1 MKLPVATNR
10 QSLRSTWRIIRQF
23 RGLITLVVVFQL
35 LAALSAI
42 AMPWIVGHLIDLING
57 GTSKDTVITYLI
69 VVGVLVIAQTGFGY
83 VGEYT
88 SRIFGEGVYAKLRED
103 LVDTVAHLPLSAV
116 ESAGTGDLL
125 GRTTHD
131 VSRVEY
137 MVRQG
142 LSRILVLVLTII
154 GTLVAAFLVSP
165 LLSIVLMFPILANP
179 VVVAWYLRRAT
190 PGYRAVSAEWAD
202 ISGIASETVEHA
214 TTVDALSL
222 AKVRNN
228 YFDTTAQNLWKLE
241 RYTTWLRFILLG
253 TLIFLDLL
261 PVILVVLFG
270 AWGIA
275 HGYVT
280 LGAVTTVALYAMQLR
295 GPLGELGFW
304 VDILQVTSV
313 SLARIFGVR
322 NVAADR
328 MPTGDQPVDNTI
340 RARGVTYAYREG
352 QDVLHDVDLEL
363 RPGETLAMVG
373 PSGAG
378 KSTLGRMLAGIH
390 PPNSGSV
397 EVGGVPL
404 VDLSEDALHRNVV
417 LVTQEHHVFVG
428 TLADNMRLVKPD
440 VTLEQMRRAL
450 EAVEALEWVDA
461 LEDGLDT
468 TVGSGALELTPA
480 QAQQLALARIVL
492 MDPHTLVLDEATSL
506 MDPTAARSLE
516 RALAK
521 VLAGRTVVAIAH
533 RLYTAH
539 DADRIAVMV
548 DGRIVELGSHDEL
561 VARGG
566 EYAEL
571 WKVWSHE

>member
-23 RGLITLVVVFQL
+23 RGLITVVVVFQL

-42 AMPWIVGHLIDLING
+42 AMPWIVGHLIDLINV
-57 GTSKDTVITYLI
+57 GTTKDTVITYLI

-103 LVDTVAHLPLSAV
+103 MVDTVAHLPLSAV

-142 LSRILVLVLTII
+142 LSRILVLTLTII

-165 LLSIVLMFPILANP
+165 LLSVVLMFPILANP

-190 PGYRAVSAEWAD
+190 PGYRAVSAEWAN

-222 AKVRNN
+222 AKIRNN

-313 SLARIFGVR
+313 SLARIFGVS

-328 MPTGDQPVDNTI
+328 MPTGEQPADDTI
-340 RARGVTYAYREG
+340 RARDVTYAYREG
-352 QDVLHDVDLEL
+352 QDVLHGVDLEL

-428 TLADNMRLVKPD
+428 TLADNMRLVEPD

-461 LEDGLDT
+461 LPEGLDT
-468 TVGSGALELTPA
+468 AVGSGALELTPA

-521 VLAGRTVVAIAH
+521 VLSGRTVVAIAH

>member
-1 MKLPVATNR
+1 MKLPVASNR

-23 RGLITLVVVFQL
+23 RGLITVVVIFQL

-42 AMPWIVGHLIDLING
+42 AMPWIVGHLIDLINA
-57 GTSKDTVITYLI
+57 GTSKDTVVSYLI
-69 VVGVLVIAQTGFGY
+69 VVGILVIAQTGFGY

-142 LSRILVLVLTII
+142 LSRILVLALTII
-154 GTLVAAFLVSP
+154 GTLVAAFFVSP
-165 LLSIVLMFPILANP
+165 LLSIVLVFPILANP
-179 VVVAWYLRRAT
+179 VVIVWYLRRAT
-190 PGYRAVSAEWAD
+190 PGYRAASAEWAN

-214 TTVDALSL
+214 STVDALSL

-253 TLIFLDLL
+253 TLIFIDLL

-275 HGYVT
+275 HGFVT

-295 GPLGELGFW
+295 GPLGEFGFW

-313 SLARIFGVR
+313 SLARIFGVS
-322 NVAADR
+322 NVPADR
-328 MPTGDQPVDNTI
+328 EPTGQTPDDNTI
-340 RARGVTYAYREG
+340 RAHGVTYAYREG
-352 QDVLHDVDLEL
+352 RDVLHDVDLEL
-363 RPGETLAMVG
+363 HAGETLAIVG

-378 KSTLGRMLAGIH
+378 KSTFGRMLAGIH

-397 EVGGVPL
+397 EAGGVPL
-404 VDLSEDALHRNVV
+404 VELTEDTLHHNVV

-428 TLADNMRLVKPD
+428 TVADNLRLVKPD
-440 VTLEQMRRAL
+440 VSIEQMRGAL
-450 EAVEALEWVDA
+450 EAVEALEWVDS
-461 LEDGLDT
+461 LDDGLDT
-468 TVGSGALELTPA
+468 VVGSGALELSPA

-516 RALAK
+516 RALGR

-548 DGRIVELGSHDEL
+548 DGRIVELGTHDEL

>member
-214 TTVDALSL
+214 TTVDSLSL

>member
-10 QSLRSTWRIIRQF
+10 QSMRSTWRIIKQF
-23 RGLITLVVVFQL
+23 RGLITVVVIFQL

-42 AMPWIVGHLIDLING
+42 AMPWIVGHLIDLITI
-57 GTSKDTVITYLI
+57 GTTRGTVITYLVI
-69 VVGVLVIAQTGFGY
+69 VGVLVISQTLFGY
-83 VGEYT
+83 IGEYT
-88 SRIFGEGVYAKLRED
+88 SRVFGEGVYAHLRED
-103 LVDTVAHLPLSAV
+103 LVDTVSHLPLSAV

-131 VSRVEY
+131 VSRVEF

-142 LSRILVLVLTII
+142 LSRILVLALTIV
-154 GTLVAAFLVSP
+154 GTLLAAFFVSP
-165 LLSIVLMFPILANP
+165 LLSIVLVLPILANP
-179 VVVAWYLRRAT
+179 VVLGWYLRRAT
-190 PGYRAVSAEWAD
+190 PGYRALSAEWANL
-202 ISGIASETVEHA
+202 SGIASETVEHA
-214 TTVDALSL
+214 STVDALRL
-222 AKVRNN
+222 ARIRNN
-228 YFDTTAQNLWKLE
+228 YFDAAAQNLWKLE

-275 HGYVT
+275 HGFVT

-322 NVAADR
+322 NVPTDR
-328 MPTGDQPVDNTI
+328 VSTGEKPTNNII
-340 RARGVTYAYREG
+340 RARDVTYAYREG
-352 QDVLHDVDLEL
+352 QDVLHAVSLDLHA
-363 RPGETLAMVG
+363 GETLAIVG

-378 KSTLGRMLAGIH
+378 KSTFGRMLAGIH
-390 PPNSGSV
+390 PPQSGRV
-397 EVGGVPL
+397 DVGGVPL
-404 VDLSEDALHRNVV
+404 VDLSEDELHTNVV

-428 TLADNMRLVKPD
+428 TIADNLRLVKPEVSD
-440 VTLEQMRRAL
+440 RELHDAL
-450 EAVEALEWVDA
+450 AAVEALEWI
-461 LEDGLDT
+461 DT
-468 TVGSGALELTPA
+468 LSEGVNTPVGSGALELTPA

-516 RALAK
+516 RALAR
-521 VLAGRTVVAIAH
+521 VLSGRTVIAIAH

-548 DGRIVELGSHDEL
+548 DGRIVELGTHDEL
-561 VARGG
+561 VAQGG

-571 WKVWSHE
+571 WKVWSHG

>member
-23 RGLITLVVVFQL
+23 RGLITVVVVFQL

-42 AMPWIVGHLIDLING
+42 AMPWIVGHLIDLINV
-57 GTSKDTVITYLI
+57 GTTKDTVITYLI

-103 LVDTVAHLPLSAV
+103 MVDTVAHLPLSAV

-142 LSRILVLVLTII
+142 LSRILVLALTII

-165 LLSIVLMFPILANP
+165 LLSVVLMFPILANP

-190 PGYRAVSAEWAD
+190 PGYRAVSAEWAN

-222 AKVRNN
+222 AKIRNN

-313 SLARIFGVR
+313 SLARIFGVS

-328 MPTGDQPVDNTI
+328 MPTGEQPADNTI
-340 RARGVTYAYREG
+340 RARDVTYAYREG
-352 QDVLHDVDLEL
+352 QDVLHGVDLEL

-428 TLADNMRLVKPD
+428 TLADNMRLVEPD

-461 LEDGLDT
+461 LPEGLDT
-468 TVGSGALELTPA
+468 AVGSGALELTPA

-521 VLAGRTVVAIAH
+521 VLSGRTVVAIAH

>member
-10 QSLRSTWRIIRQF
+10 QSMRSTWRIIKQF
-23 RGLITLVVVFQL
+23 RGLITVVVIFQL

-42 AMPWIVGHLIDLING
+42 AMPWIVGHLIDLIQI
-57 GTSKDTVITYLI
+57 GTTRETVMTYLI
-69 VVGVLVIAQTGFGY
+69 AVGILVMAQTGFGY
-83 VGEYT
+83 IGEYT
-88 SRIFGEGVYAKLRED
+88 SRVFGEGVYARLRED
-103 LVDTVAHLPLSAV
+103 LVDTVVHLPLSAV

-131 VSRVEY
+131 VSRVEF

-142 LSRILVLVLTII
+142 LSRILVLALTII
-154 GTLVAAFLVSP
+154 GTLVAAFFVSP
-165 LLSIVLMFPILANP
+165 ILSVVLVLPILANP
-179 VVVAWYLRRAT
+179 MVVMWYLRRAT
-190 PGYRAVSAEWAD
+190 PGYRAVSAEWANL
-202 ISGIASETVEHA
+202 SGIASETAEHA
-214 TTVDALSL
+214 STVDALGL
-222 AKVRNN
+222 APVRNN
-228 YFDTTAQNLWKLE
+228 YFDTSAQNLWKLE

-253 TLIFLDLL
+253 TLIFVDLL

-275 HGYVT
+275 RGLVT

-322 NVAADR
+322 NVPTDR
-328 MPTGDQPVDNTI
+328 VPTGDTPADNTI
-340 RARGVTYAYREG
+340 RAHCVTYAYRDG
-352 QDVLHDVDLEL
+352 HDVLHDVNLNL
-363 RPGETLAMVG
+363 RAGETLAIVG

-378 KSTLGRMLAGIH
+378 KSTFGRMLAGIH
-390 PPNSGSV
+390 PPQSGQV
-397 EVGGVPL
+397 DVGGVRL
-404 VDLSEDALHRNVV
+404 VDLSEDELHANVV

-428 TLADNMRLVKPD
+428 TIADNMRLVKPD
-440 VTLEQMRRAL
+440 VSDRELRDAL
-450 EAVEALEWVDA
+450 AAVEALEWIDSLAEGVD
-461 LEDGLDT
+461 T
-468 TVGSGALELTPA
+468 RVGSGALELTPA

-516 RALAK
+516 RALAR
-521 VLAGRTVVAIAH
+521 VLSGRTVVAIAH

-548 DGRIVELGSHDEL
+548 DGRIVELGTHDEL

-571 WKVWSHE
+571 WRVWSHG